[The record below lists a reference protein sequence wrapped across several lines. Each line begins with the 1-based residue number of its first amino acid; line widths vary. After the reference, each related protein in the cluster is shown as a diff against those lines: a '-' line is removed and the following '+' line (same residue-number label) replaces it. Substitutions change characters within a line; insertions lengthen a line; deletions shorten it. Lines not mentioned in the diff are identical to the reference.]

1 MSALPQSGIYAGRV
15 FHRRLRPRVHALSY
29 RVFYL
34 LLDLDDVAALSA
46 RSRIF
51 SHNGF
56 GLFGFHDRDHGAGE
70 DKPLRP
76 WVEAQLAP
84 AGVSIR
90 NGRIFALTFP
100 RVLGYVFNPLTV
112 YFCHDETGG
121 LAAMLYEVSNT
132 FGERHSYVIPVGDGP
147 VGDGK
152 ARTVSQACDKAFFV
166 SPFMGVEGRYHFK
179 VQRPGERVALTI
191 RESDGEG
198 PLLTASFVG
207 DRRPFSDAALFRAF
221 LTHPLLT
228 LKVVGA
234 IHWEALK
241 LWFKGVPLR
250 DRPAAPASP
259 ATVCSRS
266 MDGGPAKGLEG
277 AAVSGGRQA

>member
-1 MSALPQSGIYAGRV
+1 MSTLPQSGIYAGRV

-34 LLDLDDVAALSA
+34 LVDLDDVAALSA

-56 GLFGFHDRDHGAGE
+56 GLLGFHDRDHGAGE
-70 DKPLRP
+70 DKPLRF
-76 WVEAQLAP
+76 WVEAQLAR

-112 YFCHDETGG
+112 YFCHDDAGG

-132 FGERHSYVIPVGDGP
+132 FGERHSYVIPVEGCE
-147 VGDGK
+147 

-179 VQRPGERVALTI
+179 VQRPGARVALTI

-207 DRRPFSDAALFRAF
+207 ERHPFSDAALFRAF

-228 LKVVGA
+228 LKIVGA

-266 MDGGPAKGLEG
+266 TNGIPAKGLEG
-277 AAVSGGRQA
+277 AAASRGRRA